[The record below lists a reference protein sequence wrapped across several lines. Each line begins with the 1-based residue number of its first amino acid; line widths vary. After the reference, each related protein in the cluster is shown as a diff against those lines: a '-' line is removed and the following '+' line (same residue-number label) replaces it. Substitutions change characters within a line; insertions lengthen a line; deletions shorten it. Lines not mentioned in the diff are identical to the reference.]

1 MKTYQVADGSSGSA
15 NAMMSSAGIFESLAE
30 VDVKFSKIADKEVE
44 NVGSDLR
51 KWFKKLS
58 VSC

>member
-1 MKTYQVADGSSGSA
+1 
-15 NAMMSSAGIFESLAE
+15 MMSSAGIFESLAE
-30 VDVKFSKIADKEVE
+30 VDGKFSKVADKEVE
-44 NVGSDLR
+44 NAGSDLR